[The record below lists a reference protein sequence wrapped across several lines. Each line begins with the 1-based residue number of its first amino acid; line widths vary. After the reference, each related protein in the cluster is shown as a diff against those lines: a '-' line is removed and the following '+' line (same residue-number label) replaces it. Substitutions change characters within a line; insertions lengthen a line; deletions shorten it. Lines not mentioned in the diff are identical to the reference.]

1 MRNDDIL
8 FIVNSYYVLKAKEVK
23 NEGSIPSV
31 TLPAAVAWKR
41 RLNLKDLI
49 KASETINEAL
59 EEIKQ
64 KYSDDDHSSPKTIKD
79 ANGNDTE
86 TRLVKP
92 EYLSDFIKEQQEV
105 LTQETDVTIRKIK
118 IEDLGSIDLSD
129 NMLDTLEFMIEEGR
143 DG

>member
-8 FIVNSYYVLKAKEVK
+8 FVVNSYYALKAKEAT
-23 NEGSIPSV
+23 SV
-31 TLPAAVAWKR
+31 TLPASVAWKR
-41 RLNLKDLI
+41 RLNLKELM

-64 KYSDDDHSSPKTIKD
+64 KYADDVHSEPKTIKD
-79 ANGNDTE
+79 ANGKDTE

-92 EYLSDFIKEQQEV
+92 EFLTEFIKEQQEV

-118 IEDLGSIDLSD
+118 IDELGDLTLSD
-129 NMLDTLEFMIEEGR
+129 DMLDTIEFMIEEG
-143 DG
+143 

>member
-8 FIVNSYYVLKAKEVK
+8 FVVNSYYALKAKETT
-23 NEGSIPSV
+23 SV
-31 TLPAAVAWKR
+31 SLPAAVAWKR
-41 RLNLKDLI
+41 RLNLKDLV

-92 EYLSDFIKEQQEV
+92 EFLSEFIKEQQEV

-118 IEDLGSIDLSD
+118 IDELGDLALSD
-129 NMLDTLEFMIEEGR
+129 GMLDTIEFMIEEG
-143 DG
+143 

>member
-8 FIVNSYYVLKAKEVK
+8 FVVNSYYALKGKET
-23 NEGSIPSV
+23 V
-31 TLPAAVAWKR
+31 TLPASVAWKR
-41 RLNLKDLI
+41 RLNLKELI

-64 KYSDDDHSSPKTIKD
+64 KYSDDDHSSPKTVKD
-79 ANGNDTE
+79 ANDKDVE
-86 TRLVKP
+86 TRVVKP

-105 LTQETDVTIRKIK
+105 LTQETDVTVRKIK

-129 NMLDTLEFMIEEGR
+129 DMLDTLEFMIEEG
-143 DG
+143 

>member
-8 FIVNSYYVLKAKEVK
+8 FVVNSYYALKGKET
-23 NEGSIPSV
+23 V

-41 RLNLKDLI
+41 RLNLKDLV

-64 KYSDDDHSSPKTIKD
+64 KYSDDDHSSPKTVKD

-86 TRLVKP
+86 TRMVKS
-92 EYLSDFIKEQQEV
+92 EFLADFIKEQQEV

-118 IEDLGSIDLSD
+118 IEDLGSIELSD
-129 NMLDTLEFMIEEGR
+129 DVLDTLDFMIEEG
-143 DG
+143 